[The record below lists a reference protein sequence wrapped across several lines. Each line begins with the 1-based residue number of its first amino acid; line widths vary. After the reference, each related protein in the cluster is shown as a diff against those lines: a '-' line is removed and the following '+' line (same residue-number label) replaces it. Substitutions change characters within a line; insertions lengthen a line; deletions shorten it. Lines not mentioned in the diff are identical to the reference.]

1 MSGVDYAIKQGFV
14 DENRLFV
21 TGCSGG
27 GILTAWIVG
36 HTNRFKAAASLC
48 PIVDWMGME
57 GTSDMIGWG
66 EKMFKTKFWEDPTPW
81 LEHSSMQFV
90 GNVTTPTLL
99 LTGENDMRTSPVEAE
114 RFYQALLREGV
125 PTKLIYMRDEWH
137 GTTSK
142 PTNMLRTQMMLRKWF
157 NEWDQKPNS

>member
-1 MSGVDYAIKQGFV
+1 
-14 DENRLFV
+14 
-21 TGCSGG
+21 
-27 GILTAWIVG
+27 
-36 HTNRFKAAASLC
+36 
-48 PIVDWMGME
+48 
-57 GTSDMIGWG
+57 
-66 EKMFKTKFWEDPTPW
+66 
-81 LEHSSMQFV
+81 MQFV

-99 LTGENDMRTSPVEAE
+99 LTGENDMRTNPVEAE

-157 NEWDQKPNS
+157 EEWDPKPVSD